1 MTSIELLS
9 PAQNLECGIAAI
21 DHGADAVYIGSPRF
35 GARVAAGNSIDDI
48 ARLCQY
54 ARPFGVRI
62 YVTLNTILRDD
73 ELDDARRL
81 VWDLY
86 HAGIDALIV
95 QDMSLL
101 EMELPPIALHASTQ
115 MDNRT
120 PDKVKWLQS
129 LGFGQTVLAR
139 ELTLDQIREIHQA
152 VPQMPLEAFVHGA
165 LCVSYSGQCYA
176 SQYCFGRSANR
187 GECAQFCRL
196 PFTLTDAQGQV
207 LSSERHLLSLRDMSR
222 QHSLEEMMDAGVVS
236 FKIEGRLKDVSYVKN
251 VTAAYRQAI
260 DRILVRRA
268 DEYCRASL
276 GRSEF
281 TFTPDPQRSFSR
293 GFTDY
298 FLHGRRGSVASMDTP
313 KSRGMEV
320 GRVKEVSQ
328 GSIVVSGTT
337 AFANGDGLCYMDSDG
352 RLCGFRVNRAQGN
365 RLFPSSMPGV
375 RRGDVLWRN
384 YDQAWE
390 RQMAGTTAHRT
401 IGLEMRF
408 EDVAE
413 GFRLTLKREDG
424 ARESFTY
431 PCEHQLARSPQDD
444 GIRQVLAKTGD
455 TAYACSHVEV
465 ALSQPWFVP
474 RSLLAGWRREA
485 LTQAFAGKAGRD
497 ELAMPSADAS
507 VVASVTG
514 SVGQSGAEKTLAAQ
528 SLPASSSSPATDEAR
543 PSQPHLTYQANV
555 ANHLAR
561 RFYERNGFQVDEM
574 AMECGRAEGRD
585 YLFMTCRHCLRYEFG
600 WCRKRGGAAAQ
611 LAEPL
616 YLNLNDGRRFRLEF
630 DCRRCEMK
638 VWNA

>member
-95 QDMSLL
+95 QDLSLL

-120 PDKVKWLQS
+120 PDKVKWLHG

-139 ELTLDQIREIHQA
+139 ELSLDQIREIHQA

-196 PFTLTDAQGQV
+196 PFTLTDAQGQM
-207 LSSERHLLSLRDMSR
+207 LSSGRHLLSLRDMNR
-222 QHSLEEMMDAGVVS
+222 LGALEEMMDAGVCS

-260 DRILVRRA
+260 DRILARRA
-268 DEYCRASL
+268 ADYCRASL
-276 GRSEF
+276 GHSEF
-281 TFTPDPQRSFSR
+281 SFTPDPQRSFSR

-298 FLHGRRGSVASMDTP
+298 FLHGRQGSVASMDTP

-320 GRVKEVSQ
+320 GHVKDVSRD
-328 GSIVVSGTT
+328 SIVVSGTT
-337 AFANGDGLCYMDSDG
+337 AFANGDGLCYMDSEG
-352 RLCGFRVNRAQGN
+352 KLCGFRVNRAQGN
-365 RLFPSSMPGV
+365 RLFPSSMPQV

-390 RQMAGTTAHRT
+390 KQMAGTTAHRAV
-401 IGLEMRF
+401 GLEMRF
-408 EDVAE
+408 EDVPD

-424 ARESFTY
+424 AQESFFY
-431 PCEHQLARSPQDD
+431 PCEHQLARSPQND

-465 ALSQPWFVP
+465 VLSQPWFVP
-474 RSLLAGWRREA
+474 RSLLTGWRREA
-485 LTQAFAGKAGRD
+485 LAQAFVSQTAGSGNGTT
-497 ELAMPSADAS
+497 LPADAKP
-507 VVASVTG
+507 VA
-514 SVGQSGAEKTLAAQ
+514 AACETA
-528 SLPASSSSPATDEAR
+528 LPASGDK
-543 PSQPHLTYQANV
+543 PHLTYQANV
-555 ANHLAR
+555 ANRLAR

-574 AMECGRAEGRD
+574 AMEYKRTEGRD
-585 YLFMTCRHCLRYEFG
+585 YLLMTCRHCLRYELG
-600 WCRKRGGAAAQ
+600 WCRKRGGNAAQ
-611 LAEPL
+611 LTEPL
-616 YLNLNDGRRFRLEF
+616 YLNLSDGRRFRLEF